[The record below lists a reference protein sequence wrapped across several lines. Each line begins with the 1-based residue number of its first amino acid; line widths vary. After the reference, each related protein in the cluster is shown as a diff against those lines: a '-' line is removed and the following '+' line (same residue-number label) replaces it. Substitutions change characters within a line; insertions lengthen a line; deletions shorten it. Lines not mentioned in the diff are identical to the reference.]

1 MRYSTA
7 LVLATLSIGQAI
19 AGTVGHAHSAFHAK
33 KLASPYMDKRQSGA
47 LSAADSTKLLSTLA
61 FSALGVNSYANN
73 GGCWIGSD
81 GPYTN
86 TFTNSAG
93 EDLILVIWG
102 PEGSWV
108 NAIQPLVTVSIAS
121 GESTVVS
128 FADGAIGAWSAVYSD
143 TPMVNG
149 QISNTWGEYTFSEE
163 GVVDVSRE
171 VNMDGHSMSIVGPSC
186 TSDMDTCVFVCSTGT
201 VCIVDYLLQN
211 CDNGSQPGANYGT
224 YGGYASGGC
233 GGMGSAA
240 ALVTTFT

>member
-1 MRYSTA
+1 MRCSTA

-19 AGTVGHAHSAFHAK
+19 GATLGHAHSAYHAK
-33 KLASPYMDKRQSGA
+33 KHASPYLDTRQSGA
-47 LSAADSTKLLSTLA
+47 LNALDSTKLLSTLA

-73 GGCWIGSD
+73 GGCWIGTD

-86 TFTNSAG
+86 TFTNYAG

-108 NAIQPLVTVSIAS
+108 NAIQPLVTYSLAS
-121 GESTVVS
+121 GASTVIS
-128 FADGAIGAWSAVYSD
+128 FANGAIGAWSAIYSD

-171 VNMDGHSMSIVGPSC
+171 VNMNGHSMSVVGPSC
-186 TSDMDTCVFVCSTGT
+186 TTDMNTCVFVCSSGT
-201 VCIVDYLLQN
+201 VCITDYLLQN
-211 CDNGSQPGANYGT
+211 CENGSQPGANYGT
-224 YGGYASGGC
+224 YGGFPSGGC
-233 GGMGSAA
+233 GGLGAAA
-240 ALVTTFT
+240 ALTTTFT